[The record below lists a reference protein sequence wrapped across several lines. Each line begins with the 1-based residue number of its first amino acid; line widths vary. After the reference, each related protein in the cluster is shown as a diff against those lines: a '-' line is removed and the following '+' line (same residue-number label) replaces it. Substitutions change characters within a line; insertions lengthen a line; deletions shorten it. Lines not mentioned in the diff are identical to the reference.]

1 MPLIEPTVIPG
12 VSVYGVPQ
20 ASYTVGGEAGKD
32 YSAALTVAAFKQA
45 TAIEAAASSYVSV
58 VKARARKVDE
68 LGQVMA
74 FLAEAF
80 ANLSTK
86 NPAPGDTATVNN
98 GHWVNTTASKYGI
111 TLVFQANTAKMTRAN
126 ICSRTRSPSRASSPS
141 ATAPSPPPPASSGRP
156 TTRAR
161 RRSETSC
168 SRFAAVASPRPQV
181 ASPTAEPPDHLT
193 T

>member
-1 MPLIEPTVIPG
+1 MPLIETSVISG
-12 VSVYGVPQ
+12 ASVYGVPQ
-20 ASYTVGGEAGKD
+20 VSYTVGGEAGKD

-58 VKARARKVDE
+58 VKARAHKVDE

-126 ICSRTRSPSRASSPS
+126 IMKGQNDIQYAMDTEDNNLQQDMVALQGLISKRDNSFSTAASIVRKADNSASSII
-141 ATAPSPPPPASSGRP
+141 ANI
-156 TTRAR
+156 
-161 RRSETSC
+161 
-168 SRFAAVASPRPQV
+168 V
-181 ASPTAEPPDHLT
+181 
-193 T
+193 

>member
-58 VKARARKVDE
+58 VKARAHKVDE

-126 ICSRTRSPSRASSPS
+126 IMKGQNDSQYAMDTDDNNLQQDTVTLQSLLSKRDSAFSTASRLVRKADDAGA
-141 ATAPSPPPPASSGRP
+141 ATIGNI
-156 TTRAR
+156 
-161 RRSETSC
+161 
-168 SRFAAVASPRPQV
+168 V
-181 ASPTAEPPDHLT
+181 
-193 T
+193 